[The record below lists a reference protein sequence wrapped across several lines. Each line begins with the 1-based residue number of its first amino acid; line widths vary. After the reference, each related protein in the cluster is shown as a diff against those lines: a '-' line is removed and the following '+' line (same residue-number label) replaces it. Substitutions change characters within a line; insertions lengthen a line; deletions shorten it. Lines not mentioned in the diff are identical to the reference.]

1 MPPVIP
7 LPRTI
12 KAFKTAAAFETWLR
26 ANHARESEIWLRV
39 YKKGSGKPS
48 ISIAE
53 ALDVA
58 LCWGWIDAI
67 RKSLDAESYLQRYT
81 PRRSKSIWSQVNRD
95 HVARLTAAGRMQ
107 PPGQR
112 QVDAAKADGRWEAAY
127 APIRGMT
134 EASLPDDLRSAIDA
148 SPRARKTF
156 DTLGRMN
163 LFSLVFR
170 TNNMKTPAGRA
181 RQIARLVA
189 MLERGESIVPES
201 GRGKKPG

>member
-1 MPPVIP
+1 MPPGHP
-7 LPRTI
+7 LPRNI

-26 ANHARESEIWLRV
+26 AKPCAPESEIWLRV
-39 YKKGSGKPS
+39 YKKGSGE
-48 ISIAE
+48 AEHQHRE

-67 RKSLDAESYLQRYT
+67 RKSLDAESYLPALHAAAKQAA
-81 PRRSKSIWSQVNRD
+81 SGAQVNRD

-107 PPGQR
+107 PSRPAR

-156 DTLGRMN
+156 DTLGD
-163 LFSLVFR
+163 V
-170 TNNMKTPAGRA
+170 
-181 RQIARLVA
+181 
-189 MLERGESIVPES
+189 
-201 GRGKKPG
+201 